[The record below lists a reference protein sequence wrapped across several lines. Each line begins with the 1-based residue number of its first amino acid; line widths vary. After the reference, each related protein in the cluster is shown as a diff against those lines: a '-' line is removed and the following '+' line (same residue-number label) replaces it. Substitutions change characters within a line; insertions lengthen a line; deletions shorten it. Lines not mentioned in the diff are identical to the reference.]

1 MPNDSWDKGYNALTV
16 GIWNNC
22 GLETTYYRRLLA
34 STCYAVPF
42 PHLVGTDAMVWQ
54 PAGCCFNRWKCTC
67 HASSNDAYLPNP
79 KRHTHG
85 WILLAYFPD
94 QKDAHNSWWLKHVAL
109 PTGHGCQWCSISPS
123 LCLLWDHTSVF
134 PKMERDTI
142 SDAWYPKDIWKCYMF
157 QQCKTLLASDRW
169 KQVAEKM
176 QQEPQRS
183 LRYLGKRLLQS
194 N

>member
-1 MPNDSWDKGYNALTV
+1 MVFQVLSTMPNESWDKGYNALTV

-94 QKDAHNSWWLKHVAL
+94 QRDAHSSWWLKYVAV
-109 PTGHGCQWCSISPS
+109 PIGQWMPVVLYKSISLSIVRSNIIISKKWKETP
-123 LCLLWDHTSVF
+123 F
-134 PKMERDTI
+134 PI
-142 SDAWYPKDIWKCYMF
+142 PDILKCYVS
-157 QQCKTLLASDRW
+157 T
-169 KQVAEKM
+169 V
-176 QQEPQRS
+176 
-183 LRYLGKRLLQS
+183 
-194 N
+194 